1 MFEEAVNDPTL
12 WQGYEEWLDS
22 QEAEEAELDRQA
34 DYFFH
39 LVSLE
44 GS

>member
-12 WQGYEEWLDS
+12 WQGYEEWLDT
-22 QEAEEAELDRQA
+22 QEAEKAELDRQA

-39 LVSLE
+39 LVVVGES
-44 GS
+44 